1 MLLGVPDH
9 AGPRLLFAR
18 SWGLGSWR
26 SGFKT
31 MKVLWLFIL
40 SLLWMSHSGTMGRD
54 TSSHSR
60 TLSWFLSPSLDAQHN
75 MPMDRH
81 AGVHAQLQG
90 KTNVSW
96 LLYIPLSLFL
106 GRTHAHKH
114 TFNFLNT
121 ALTRIAQRPSPD
133 RDRSV
138 RTSAR
143 RVNTVVFAFAE
154 EVKDFTDPRVCQ
166 YDHNLGVVYVL

>member
-9 AGPRLLFAR
+9 EGPRLLFAR
-18 SWGLGSWR
+18 GWGLGSWR

-40 SLLWMSHSGTMGRD
+40 SLLWMSHSGTKGRD

-60 TLSWFLSPSLDAQHN
+60 ALSWFLSPSLDAQHN

-90 KTNVSW
+90 KTYVSW

-106 GRTHAHKH
+106 GRTHARTH
-114 TFNFLNT
+114 TNT
-121 ALTRIAQRPSPD
+121 HLTFSTPLSLVLRNGPLWIAVSEHLLAAWTLLSSLSLKRLRISQILECVSM
-133 RDRSV
+133 
-138 RTSAR
+138 TI
-143 RVNTVVFAFAE
+143 T
-154 EVKDFTDPRVCQ
+154 
-166 YDHNLGVVYVL
+166 